1 MVSLFGRGFDSLQ
14 LHNLLECKPLTFR
27 KLAASLCPASPVFSV
42 FGDALGAIAMIKENP
57 FVFVLFPVFI
67 CFYMDL
73 QILVRGDLP

>member
-1 MVSLFGRGFDSLQ
+1 MPYVPG
-14 LHNLLECKPLTFR
+14 
-27 KLAASLCPASPVFSV
+27 FSV
-42 FGDALGAIAMIKENP
+42 FGDALGDIAMIKENP